1 MISMMIDPE
10 FISSSTHSLAEI
22 HVRERNHK
30 EENRYSKENRVLH
43 HTFLPFRLPSRHYS
57 DSLQVKSCTKISSA
71 CDFP

>member
-30 EENRYSKENRVLH
+30 EENRYSKENRILH
-43 HTFLPFRLPSRHYS
+43 HTFLPFRLPSHCP
-57 DSLQVKSCTKISSA
+57 DSPFVKSCRKTSSG
-71 CDFP
+71 CDCP

>member
-30 EENRYSKENRVLH
+30 EENRYSKENRILH
-43 HTFLPFRLPSRHYS
+43 HTFLPFRLPSRRP
-57 DSLQVKSCTKISSA
+57 DSLLVKSRTKISSA

>member
-30 EENRYSKENRVLH
+30 EENRYRKENCILH
-43 HTFLPFRLPSRHYS
+43 HTFLPFRLPSHCPN
-57 DSLQVKSCTKISSA
+57 SLLVKSRTKISSA
-71 CDFP
+71 